1 MLTHAASA
9 FGGQVSIAD
18 YIQHSATIGPGLDGL
33 FALAR
38 SIDRRYESDLAV
50 AEDEYVMVHGRFSGG
65 GRPTKIVVDILRVE
79 HGRLA
84 EHWDV
89 MQAEV
94 TRSESKSGL
103 PMFGDTFPDAGHG
116 SLFRYP
122 ESFTKHAARFLSSD
136 SESAAF

>member
-1 MLTHAASA
+1 MAEGDFVML
-9 FGGQVSIAD
+9 
-18 YIQHSATIGPGLDGL
+18 
-33 FALAR
+33 
-38 SIDRRYESDLAV
+38 
-50 AEDEYVMVHGRFSGG
+50 HGRFSGNG
-65 GRPTKIVVDILRVE
+65 QPRALITIDIVRMKN
-79 HGRLA
+79 GRLA